1 MVETVPATL
10 GDKIDVRKKF
20 GERDASA
27 PESSQIYP
35 LPHRSSDRQED
46 TQVQEWLHVQK
57 ATCIERATSDC
68 RKDAGSAT
76 VSHTFMSFSTTLP
89 TAPGEVVMYHRLPA
103 DIDVGLWF
111 DENFRDASAA
121 ASPLAGVSL
130 EDEGSK
136 TFVRITLQ

>member
-1 MVETVPATL
+1 
-10 GDKIDVRKKF
+10 
-20 GERDASA
+20 
-27 PESSQIYP
+27 
-35 LPHRSSDRQED
+35 
-46 TQVQEWLHVQK
+46 
-57 ATCIERATSDC
+57 
-68 RKDAGSAT
+68 
-76 VSHTFMSFSTTLP
+76 MSFSTTLP

-136 TFVRITLQ
+136 TCVRITLQ